1 MRMTRFGW
9 SLLMLTIAVTARS
22 APARSQSQQAAQ
34 QTSSAAPQTE
44 SPADAARHSR
54 EQKKSQPKPAHV
66 WDNDNIPK
74 QGDGV
79 SVVGSTGAPASAPAE
94 SAMAP
99 ATPVENNGQ
108 LSAAIQQAKDK
119 IADLEQSLD
128 IAQRKFTL
136 DSDMYYG
143 KTNYQDD
150 KAGKAAL
157 DTEQADVTNKKRELQ
172 EARDILASLQG
183 KAGPSS
189 DQKKQ

>member
-1 MRMTRFGW
+1 
-9 SLLMLTIAVTARS
+9 
-22 APARSQSQQAAQ
+22 
-34 QTSSAAPQTE
+34 
-44 SPADAARHSR
+44 
-54 EQKKSQPKPAHV
+54 
-66 WDNDNIPK
+66 
-74 QGDGV
+74 
-79 SVVGSTGAPASAPAE
+79 
-94 SAMAP
+94 MAP
-99 ATPVENNGQ
+99 ATPVENDGQ

-119 IADLEQSLD
+119 IADLEQNLD

-157 DTEQADVTNKKRELQ
+157 DTERAEVTNKKRELQ

>member
-1 MRMTRFGW
+1 MRMTCLDW
-9 SLLMLTIAVTARS
+9 PLLLLMIAATASS
-22 APARSQSQQAAQ
+22 ASARPHSQQAAQ
-34 QTSSAAPQTE
+34 QTSNAAPQTE

-54 EQKKSQPKPAHV
+54 EQKKSQPKTAHV

-74 QGDGV
+74 EGNGV
-79 SVVGSTGAPASAPAE
+79 SVVGSTETPAPAPAE
-94 SAMAP
+94 GVAAP
-99 ATPVENNGQ
+99 AVSVENKGQ
-108 LSAAIQQAKDK
+108 LDAAIQQAKDK
-119 IADLEQSLD
+119 IADFEQNLD

-183 KAGPSS
+183 KSSPSS